1 MDDDKDRALFAYLLS
16 QGQLTPEQEQ
26 MLRQQESINTLR
38 ERSMEMPETR
48 MMGRVAVAPS
58 WAQALG
64 NVAQGISAGYQQ
76 KKLDTR
82 RGEMSD
88 MQRQGLE
95 RLMGGM
101 FPAKQQPQQSS
112 YEAGLMDDGQMA
124 MPLQTKQPGAKPF
137 DMTEDELRRYFG
149 G

>member
-101 FPAKQQPQQSS
+101 FPAKQPTPAPTG
-112 YEAGLMDDGQMA
+112 AGSPYDIMN
-124 MPLQTKQPGAKPF
+124 
-137 DMTEDELRRYFG
+137 MTEEEKRLYFG